1 MVSLK
6 NSVVKTIKA
15 MNEEDAADIEDPV
28 FGGPLLEKQ
37 HKLISEVLASAK
49 KKFNEKPSW
58 LRGNI
63 DCISPAV
70 VDP

>member
-49 KKFNEKPSW
+49 K
-58 LRGNI
+58 
-63 DCISPAV
+63 V
-70 VDP
+70 Q